1 MGSKIIGLI
10 GVLAS
15 TAFVYYCI
23 DLKKQEIA
31 DACHV
36 FDKKTETQTV
46 APKEEASPIKEQV
59 NVAIPEENKSQK
71 NETEVVA
78 EEIPVVKKAEKSDP
92 AFGVMFGDQINI
104 VGMFAPES
112 KNKVLIHYIEDLC
125 TDRTCNND
133 IRFSDDI
140 KEVSWLKDMVSLMQM
155 FNEEHIEKGSLYINS
170 NVLHIEGE
178 IESEEQKKRLEK
190 LISKL
195 KADGV
200 FVEDE
205 MINMMTKVEGITPE
219 TDSVKSSAKDVE
231 KNVSENHAVEEKE
244 EATEHV
250 TETTPKAA
258 VSTQTTEHKE
268 EVVATPIQASETKS
282 APIPVNTISQPQP
295 HETEVKPKNSEDDL
309 GKILENNPIRFD
321 TKVKVVDEK
330 SRQTLDKIAEILK
343 NSDVKKIEILGYASD
358 GDSAILN
365 MVVSQKKADIV
376 KNYLYQKG
384 LRHLVSK
391 GMGAQKK
398 STEIEINVKKQ

>member
-31 DACHV
+31 DACHI
-36 FDKKTETQTV
+36 FDKKTETET
-46 APKEEASPIKEQV
+46 APPEEETLPIKEP
-59 NVAIPEENKSQK
+59 VAAVIPEQQESEKDK
-71 NETEVVA
+71 TEPVA
-78 EEIPVVKKAEKSDP
+78 EEMPVVKKAEKSDP

-104 VGMFAPES
+104 VGMFSPKA
-112 KNKVLIHYIEDLC
+112 KKKVLIHFIDDLC

-140 KEVSWLKDMVSLMQM
+140 KEVSWQKDMVALMKM

-178 IESEEQKKRLEK
+178 IESEEQKKQLEK
-190 LISKL
+190 LISQL
-195 KADGV
+195 KSDGV

-205 MINMMTKVEGITPE
+205 TINMMTKVEGITPE
-219 TDSVKSSAKDVE
+219 TDSAKSSTKDVE
-231 KNVSENHAVEEKE
+231 KAQNVEKNISESQAVEKE
-244 EATEHV
+244 EKIVQHATV
-250 TETTPKAA
+250 TQPKAA
-258 VSTQTTEHKE
+258 ETTQMTEHKE
-268 EVVATPIQASETKS
+268 KKVASANLSPETKPVETPANTTQ
-282 APIPVNTISQPQP
+282 APLS
-295 HETEVKPKNSEDDL
+295 HETVDEILKND
-309 GKILENNPIRFD
+309 PIKFD
-321 TKVKVVDEK
+321 SKVKVVDEE
-330 SRQTLDKIAEILK
+330 SRKTLDKIAGILK
-343 NSDVKKIEILGYASD
+343 NSDAKKIEVLGYANE
-358 GDSAILN
+358 GDNTILN

-384 LRHLVSK
+384 LRNLISK

-398 STEIEINVKKQ
+398 SIEIEINVKKQ